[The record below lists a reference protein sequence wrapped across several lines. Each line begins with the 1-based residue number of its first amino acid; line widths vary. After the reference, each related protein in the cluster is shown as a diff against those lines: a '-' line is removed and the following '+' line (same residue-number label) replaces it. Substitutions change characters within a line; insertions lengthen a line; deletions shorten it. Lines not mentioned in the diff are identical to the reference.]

1 MTSNNWL
8 ALFIVGVLGIAGYMA
23 LTKPKPDECDP
34 YANLEEDWWG

>member
-23 LTKPKPDECDP
+23 LTKPTPDERAP
-34 YANLEEDWWG
+34 YATLEEDWLG